1 MEKVKNI
8 LTQNIVINLTYA
20 IITVIYFVFI
30 STQYSKFSGINLNN
44 YIHISS
50 LFFLGISI
58 VIMEISFKKSDEL
71 IFTNGIEF
79 LAMAVF
85 ILLTQHMTKLFNYSI
100 QVYTLAGANFIGIYY
115 ILKSAILYTKEQ
127 QNKLNNLSDI
137 KEIVKDEPIK
147 KASKRKNKKVKKHL
161 T

>member
-30 STQYSKFSGINLNN
+30 STQYSKFGGVNLSN

-50 LFFLGISI
+50 LFFLAISI
-58 VIMEISFKKSDEL
+58 AIMEISFRKSDEL
-71 IFTNGIEF
+71 TFINGIEF
-79 LAMAVF
+79 LAIAVF

-115 ILKSAILYTKEQ
+115 ILKSAVLYTKEQ
-127 QNKLNNLSDI
+127 QNKLKSLSDI

-147 KASKRKNKKVKKHL
+147 KASKRKNKKEEGK
-161 T
+161 

>member
-30 STQYSKFSGINLNN
+30 STQYSKFSGVNLNN

-71 IFTNGIEF
+71 IFANGIEF

-85 ILLTQHMTKLFNYSI
+85 ILLTQHKTKLFNYSI

-115 ILKSAILYTKEQ
+115 ILKSAVLYTKNQ
-127 QNKLNNLSDI
+127 QDKLNSLSDI

-147 KASKRKNKKVKKHL
+147 KASKRKNKKEEGK
-161 T
+161 

>member
-58 VIMEISFKKSDEL
+58 VIMEISFNKSDEL

-85 ILLTQHMTKLFNYSI
+85 ILLTQHMAKLFNYSI

-147 KASKRKNKKVKKHL
+147 KASKRKNKKEEEK
-161 T
+161 

>member
-8 LTQNIVINLTYA
+8 LTQNIVLNLTYA

-30 STQYSKFSGINLNN
+30 STQYSKFGGVNLNN

-50 LFFLGISI
+50 LLFLAISI
-58 VIMEISFKKSDEL
+58 GIMEIAFKKSDEL
-71 IFTNGIEF
+71 TFINGIEF
-79 LAMAVF
+79 LVMAVF

-115 ILKSAILYTKEQ
+115 ILKSAVLYTKEQ
-127 QNKLNNLSDI
+127 QDKLNNLSDI
-137 KEIVKDEPIK
+137 KEIVKEEPIK
-147 KASKRKNKKVKKHL
+147 KASKRKNKKEEGK
-161 T
+161 

>member
-1 MEKVKNI
+1 MEKIKNI
-8 LTQNIVINLTYA
+8 LTQNIVLNLTYA

-85 ILLTQHMTKLFNYSI
+85 ILLTQHMAKLFNYSI

-147 KASKRKNKKVKKHL
+147 KASKRKNKKEEEK
-161 T
+161 

>member
-20 IITVIYFVFI
+20 IVTVIYFVFI

-58 VIMEISFKKSDEL
+58 VIMEISFRKSDEL

-85 ILLTQHMTKLFNYSI
+85 ILLTQHMAKLFNYSI

-147 KASKRKNKKVKKHL
+147 KVSKRKNKKEEGK
-161 T
+161 

>member
-20 IITVIYFVFI
+20 IVTVIYFVFI

-58 VIMEISFKKSDEL
+58 VIMEISFRKSDEL

-147 KASKRKNKKVKKHL
+147 KASKRKNKKEEEK
-161 T
+161 

>member
-58 VIMEISFKKSDEL
+58 VIMEISFRKSDEL

-85 ILLTQHMTKLFNYSI
+85 ILLTQHMAKLFNYSI

-115 ILKSAILYTKEQ
+115 ILKSAVLYTKEQ
-127 QNKLNNLSDI
+127 QDKLKSLSDI

-147 KASKRKNKKVKKHL
+147 KVSKRKNKKEEGK
-161 T
+161 

>member
-127 QNKLNNLSDI
+127 QIKLNNLSDI

-147 KASKRKNKKVKKHL
+147 KASKRKNKKEEGK
-161 T
+161 

>member
-71 IFTNGIEF
+71 IFANGIEF

-85 ILLTQHMTKLFNYSI
+85 ILLTQHMSKLFNYSI

-147 KASKRKNKKVKKHL
+147 KVSKRKNKKEEGN
-161 T
+161 

>member
-20 IITVIYFVFI
+20 IVTVIYFVFI
-30 STQYSKFSGINLNN
+30 STQYSKFGGVNLSN

-50 LFFLGISI
+50 LFFLAISI
-58 VIMEISFKKSDEL
+58 AIMEISFRKSDEL
-71 IFTNGIEF
+71 TFINGIEF

-85 ILLTQHMTKLFNYSI
+85 ILLTQHMAKLFNYSI

-115 ILKSAILYTKEQ
+115 ILKSAVLYTKNQ
-127 QNKLNNLSDI
+127 QDKLNSLSDI

-147 KASKRKNKKVKKHL
+147 KASKRKNKKEEGK
-161 T
+161 

>member
-8 LTQNIVINLTYA
+8 LTQKIVINLTYA

-30 STQYSKFSGINLNN
+30 STQYSKFSGVNLNN

-115 ILKSAILYTKEQ
+115 ILKSAVLYTKNQ
-127 QNKLNNLSDI
+127 QDKLNSLSDI

-147 KASKRKNKKVKKHL
+147 KASKRKNKKEEGK
-161 T
+161 

>member
-30 STQYSKFSGINLNN
+30 GTQYSKFSGINLNN

-58 VIMEISFKKSDEL
+58 VIMEISFRKSDEL

-147 KASKRKNKKVKKHL
+147 KASKRKNKKEEGK
-161 T
+161 

>member
-147 KASKRKNKKVKKHL
+147 KASKRKNKKEEGK
-161 T
+161 

>member
-8 LTQNIVINLTYA
+8 LTQSIVINLTYA

-71 IFTNGIEF
+71 IFANGIEF

-85 ILLTQHMTKLFNYSI
+85 ILLTQHMSKLFNYSI

-115 ILKSAILYTKEQ
+115 ILKSAVLYTKEQ
-127 QNKLNNLSDI
+127 QDKLKSLSDI

-147 KASKRKNKKVKKHL
+147 KVSKRKNKKEEGK
-161 T
+161 

>member
-58 VIMEISFKKSDEL
+58 VIMEISFRKSDEL

-85 ILLTQHMTKLFNYSI
+85 ILLTQHMAKLFNYSI

-147 KASKRKNKKVKKHL
+147 KASKRKNKKEEGK
-161 T
+161 

>member
-30 STQYSKFSGINLNN
+30 STQYSKFSGVNLNN

-85 ILLTQHMTKLFNYSI
+85 ILLTQHMSKLFNYSI

-147 KASKRKNKKVKKHL
+147 KVSKRKNKKEEGK
-161 T
+161 

>member
-20 IITVIYFVFI
+20 IVTVIYFVFI

-85 ILLTQHMTKLFNYSI
+85 ILLTQHMAKLFNYSI

-147 KASKRKNKKVKKHL
+147 KASKRKNKKEEGK
-161 T
+161 

>member
-58 VIMEISFKKSDEL
+58 VIMEISFRKSDEL

-147 KASKRKNKKVKKHL
+147 KASKRKNKKEEEK
-161 T
+161 

>member
-20 IITVIYFVFI
+20 IVTVIYFVFI

-58 VIMEISFKKSDEL
+58 VIMEISFRKSDEL

-147 KASKRKNKKVKKHL
+147 KASKRKNKKEEGK
-161 T
+161 

>member
-20 IITVIYFVFI
+20 IVTVIYFVFI
-30 STQYSKFSGINLNN
+30 STQYSKFGGVNLSN

-50 LFFLGISI
+50 LFFLAISI
-58 VIMEISFKKSDEL
+58 AIMEISFRKSDEL
-71 IFTNGIEF
+71 TFINGIEF

-147 KASKRKNKKVKKHL
+147 KASKRKNKKEEGK
-161 T
+161 

>member
-71 IFTNGIEF
+71 IFANGIEF

-85 ILLTQHMTKLFNYSI
+85 ILLTQHMSKLFNYSI

-147 KASKRKNKKVKKHL
+147 KASKRKNKKEEGN
-161 T
+161 

>member
-1 MEKVKNI
+1 MEKIKNI

-50 LFFLGISI
+50 LFFLAISI
-58 VIMEISFKKSDEL
+58 AIMEISFRKSDEL
-71 IFTNGIEF
+71 TFINGIEF

-85 ILLTQHMTKLFNYSI
+85 ILLTQHMAKLFNYSI

-147 KASKRKNKKVKKHL
+147 KASKRKNKKEEGK
-161 T
+161 

>member
-30 STQYSKFSGINLNN
+30 STQYSKFGGVNLSN

-50 LFFLGISI
+50 LFFLAISI
-58 VIMEISFKKSDEL
+58 AIMEISFRKSDEL
-71 IFTNGIEF
+71 TFINGIEF

-115 ILKSAILYTKEQ
+115 ILKSAVLYTKEQ
-127 QNKLNNLSDI
+127 QNKLKSLSDI

-147 KASKRKNKKVKKHL
+147 KASKRKNKKEEGK
-161 T
+161 

>member
-20 IITVIYFVFI
+20 IVTVIYFVFI

-58 VIMEISFKKSDEL
+58 VIMEISFRKSDEL

-147 KASKRKNKKVKKHL
+147 KVSKRKNKKEEGK
-161 T
+161 

>member
-20 IITVIYFVFI
+20 IVTVIYFVFI

-147 KASKRKNKKVKKHL
+147 KASKRKNKKEEEK
-161 T
+161 

>member
-30 STQYSKFSGINLNN
+30 STQYSKFSGVNLNN

-115 ILKSAILYTKEQ
+115 ILKSAVLYTKEQ
-127 QNKLNNLSDI
+127 QDKLKSLSDI

-147 KASKRKNKKVKKHL
+147 KVSKRKNKKEEGK
-161 T
+161 

>member
-71 IFTNGIEF
+71 IFANGIEF

-147 KASKRKNKKVKKHL
+147 KASKRKNKKEEGK
-161 T
+161 

>member
-115 ILKSAILYTKEQ
+115 ILKSAVLYTKNQ
-127 QNKLNNLSDI
+127 QDKLNSLSDI

-147 KASKRKNKKVKKHL
+147 KASKRKNKREEGK
-161 T
+161 

>member
-30 STQYSKFSGINLNN
+30 STQYSKFSGVNLNN

-147 KASKRKNKKVKKHL
+147 KVSKRKNKKEEGK
-161 T
+161 

>member
-30 STQYSKFSGINLNN
+30 STQYSKFSGVNLNN
-44 YIHISS
+44 YINISS

-115 ILKSAILYTKEQ
+115 ILKSAVLYTKNQ
-127 QNKLNNLSDI
+127 QDKLNSLSDI

-147 KASKRKNKKVKKHL
+147 KASKRKNKKEEGK
-161 T
+161 